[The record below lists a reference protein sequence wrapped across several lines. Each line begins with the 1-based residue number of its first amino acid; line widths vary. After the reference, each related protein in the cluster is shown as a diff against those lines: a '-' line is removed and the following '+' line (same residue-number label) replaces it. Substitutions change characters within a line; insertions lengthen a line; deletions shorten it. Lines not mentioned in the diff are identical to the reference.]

1 LAKGSVAWLL
11 RCPRRALAAPDAGT
25 TDDLVAGRIV
35 DAAAKLATL
44 VPQRPPTV
52 EAALAY
58 LDATGDAAVADH
70 LADRGGVEALPADL
84 AARID
89 RLATGW
95 PAIDAGWWP
104 RVEEPVRAVAAGGAV
119 VLGGRLD
126 LLLGG
131 PPTSRPA
138 IVVEVKAGRWH
149 DSARADGHL
158 YALLVALRDGVP
170 PTAVVTV
177 VADGTTQVEPV
188 RPAVLST
195 AADRV
200 VHALD
205 VAGPIA
211 AGEPAPAHPG
221 PHCGHCPLRPACPE
235 AATPPPTTPGPEP
248 DRPPAA
254 TAPRPP
260 ARRPTGGPPPSPA
273 RPPAGPRA
281 ARTPDAVGAA
291 DRLRAAVAAEIG
303 AALAGAPAP
312 VADVY
317 VGWSAAADAA
327 GCPSRYRAGGARG
340 WGFPGWSPATA
351 AAAAG
356 RAALDH
362 HLHGG
367 GPDTLG
373 CPARLPAPLEVV
385 RAWIREGAVAGAPGV
400 GGWVGDLRAGG
411 AGGGGAATLAAT
423 AALATRWLAGF
434 VRVLGWPLPDGSAL
448 LGVTRQDGA
457 SGAPRWWPSK
467 GSAVSVACGADAR
480 LGRVTGA
487 GGHALVVHRPSSAD
501 DREVHGRAAFEAA
514 AGALALRVAPAA
526 VVVSAGDTGERARV
540 PVDEDL
546 LAAGGEMIVE
556 VVRQRVAA
564 LTRGLD
570 PADARP
576 SSPCR
581 WCPELDSCAPGAAW
595 VAGGRRWRGGLPVL
609 EAG

>member
-1 LAKGSVAWLL
+1 MAPRPARTLSDLLADAAAGFSGGGVTPAGAGDLLDDLAARIDQAAGAACRIGRWTPDEPLRLAKGSVAWLL

-221 PHCGHCPLRPACPE
+221 PHCGQCPLRPACP
-235 AATPPPTTPGPEP
+235 
-248 DRPPAA
+248 
-254 TAPRPP
+254 
-260 ARRPTGGPPPSPA
+260 
-273 RPPAGPRA
+273 
-281 ARTPDAVGAA
+281 
-291 DRLRAAVAAEIG
+291 
-303 AALAGAPAP
+303 
-312 VADVY
+312 
-317 VGWSAAADAA
+317 
-327 GCPSRYRAGGARG
+327 
-340 WGFPGWSPATA
+340 
-351 AAAAG
+351 
-356 RAALDH
+356 
-362 HLHGG
+362 
-367 GPDTLG
+367 
-373 CPARLPAPLEVV
+373 
-385 RAWIREGAVAGAPGV
+385 
-400 GGWVGDLRAGG
+400 
-411 AGGGGAATLAAT
+411 
-423 AALATRWLAGF
+423 
-434 VRVLGWPLPDGSAL
+434 
-448 LGVTRQDGA
+448 
-457 SGAPRWWPSK
+457 
-467 GSAVSVACGADAR
+467 
-480 LGRVTGA
+480 
-487 GGHALVVHRPSSAD
+487 
-501 DREVHGRAAFEAA
+501 
-514 AGALALRVAPAA
+514 
-526 VVVSAGDTGERARV
+526 
-540 PVDEDL
+540 
-546 LAAGGEMIVE
+546 
-556 VVRQRVAA
+556 
-564 LTRGLD
+564 
-570 PADARP
+570 
-576 SSPCR
+576 
-581 WCPELDSCAPGAAW
+581 
-595 VAGGRRWRGGLPVL
+595 
-609 EAG
+609 